1 MDEGAASVAP
11 VFTMKRYVYGNHPWL
26 TKWVED
32 YHLSNIMKDDIAGI
46 ERFYWLMFTKAS
58 FKATKPIQELVTSY
72 FSSYGITV
80 TQNKQKKLVF
90 HLDKK
95 MVAWITLYK

>member
-1 MDEGAASVAP
+1 
-11 VFTMKRYVYGNHPWL
+11 
-26 TKWVED
+26 
-32 YHLSNIMKDDIAGI
+32 MKDDIAGI

-80 TQNKQKKLVF
+80 TQNRQKKLVF